1 MLNYDAEADRY
12 DATRGGLARAQTA
25 ASAFAAL
32 LPPNAHRIADVGA
45 GTGIVSAELARRG
58 LDVVCIDRSA
68 GMLRH
73 AVARLPGSCLRA
85 GGDRL
90 PLRVAS
96 VDAVTFVWLL
106 HLVPDAG
113 PFLAEARRVLKPG
126 GRIVTTVDK
135 RGLGGATDSYD
146 RVVAQSGL
154 APVAET
160 TFVGVGQGCGGP
172 DPVYRVVA
180 LG

>member
-1 MLNYDAEADRY
+1 MLDYDAEADTY
-12 DATRGGLARAQTA
+12 DATRGGLPRAQAA
-25 ASAFAAL
+25 ASAVAAL
-32 LPPNAHRIADVGA
+32 LPPAAQRVADVGA

-58 LDVVCIDRSA
+58 LDVVCVDQSA

-90 PLRVAS
+90 PLRTAS

-113 PFLAEARRVLKPG
+113 PLLAEARRVVKPG

-135 RGLGGATDSYD
+135 RGLGRATDAYD
-146 RVVAQSGL
+146 LVVAQSGL
-154 APVAET
+154 APVAQT
-160 TFVGVGQGCGGP
+160 TFVGMGQGCGDP

>member
-1 MLNYDAEADRY
+1 MLNYDAEADTY
-12 DATRGGLARAQTA
+12 DATRGGLPRAQAA
-25 ASAFAAL
+25 ASAVAAL
-32 LPPNAHRIADVGA
+32 LPPAAQRVADVGA

-58 LDVVCIDRSA
+58 LDVVCVDQSA

-90 PLRVAS
+90 PLRTAS

-113 PFLAEARRVLKPG
+113 PLLAEARRVVKPG

-135 RGLGGATDSYD
+135 RGLGRATDAYD
-146 RVVAQSGL
+146 LVVAQSGL

-160 TFVGVGQGCGGP
+160 TFVGMGQGCGDP

>member
-1 MLNYDAEADRY
+1 MLDYDAEADTY
-12 DATRGGLARAQTA
+12 DATRGGLPRAQAA
-25 ASAFAAL
+25 ASAVAAL
-32 LPPNAHRIADVGA
+32 LPPAAQRVADVGA

-58 LDVVCIDRSA
+58 LDVVCVDQSA

-90 PLRVAS
+90 PLRTAS

-113 PFLAEARRVLKPG
+113 PLLAEARRVVKPG

-135 RGLGGATDSYD
+135 RGLGRATDAYD
-146 RVVAQSGL
+146 LVVAQSGL

-160 TFVGVGQGCGGP
+160 TFVGMGQGCGDP